1 MQDTFIQSLLRNDP
15 FSDTS
20 AQSSVLSRNLTNKN
34 ITSNNLTQDTFT
46 NSSLSK
52 ENFPNSI
59 KHDNFTINNLTN
71 DTFKNIIFNTP
82 SLKASS
88 SFKAAD
94 KINTND
100 KFCENNFTFAESG
113 IKACSTPFNNN
124 KKRVFVYSENTNLN
138 NSFSP
143 VSNKKIKENLS
154 NSNSLNSLN
163 DVSCD
168 LFL

>member
-1 MQDTFIQSLLRNDP
+1 MQSLLKNDP
-15 FSDTS
+15 FSDSS
-20 AQSSVLSRNLTNKN
+20 AQSSVLSRNSTNKN
-34 ITSNNLTQDTFT
+34 ITSNNLTNDTFT

-52 ENFPNSI
+52 ENFPKSI

-71 DTFKNIIFNTP
+71 DTFTNIIFNSP
-82 SLKASS
+82 SLKASG

-100 KFCENNFTFAESG
+100 KFCENDFTFAESG

-124 KKRVFVYSENTNLN
+124 KKRIFVYSENTNLN

-143 VSNKKIKENLS
+143 ISSKRIKENLS
-154 NSNSLNSLN
+154 NSNSLN

>member
-15 FSDTS
+15 FTDSS
-20 AQSSVLSRNLTNKN
+20 AQSSLLSRNLTNKN
-34 ITSNNLTQDTFT
+34 ITNNNLTNDTFT
-46 NSSLSK
+46 NSSLTL
-52 ENFPNSI
+52 ENIQNDL
-59 KHDNFTINNLTN
+59 KHDNFTFNNLTN
-71 DTFKNIIFNTP
+71 DAFTNIIFNSP
-82 SLKASS
+82 SLKASG
-88 SFKAAD
+88 SFKAGV
-94 KINTND
+94 KINTSD
-100 KFCENNFTFAESG
+100 KFCENDFTFAESG

-124 KKRVFVYSENTNLN
+124 KKRVFVNFENNNLN

-143 VSNKKIKENLS
+143 ISSKKIKENLS